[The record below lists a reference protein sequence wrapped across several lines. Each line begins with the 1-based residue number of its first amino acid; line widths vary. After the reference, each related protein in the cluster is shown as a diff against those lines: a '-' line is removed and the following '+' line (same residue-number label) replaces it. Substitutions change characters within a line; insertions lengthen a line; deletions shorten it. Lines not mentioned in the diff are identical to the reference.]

1 MAHDLVIRG
10 GTVVDGTGAPSV
22 RADVAIDGDRIVAV
36 GSVVDRG
43 HRELD
48 ADGRLVTPGF
58 VDIHTHLDAQFAWD
72 PIGSS
77 SCWHGVTSV
86 AIGNCGVTFAPVHAA
101 DHTYIAE
108 MMESVED
115 IPARS
120 ILDGLP
126 WDWETYGDY
135 LGWLDRTA
143 LGVNVGGMVG
153 HTALRYYSMG
163 ERSLDEAAT
172 PSDDELARMTTLLA
186 EALDSG
192 ALGWSTSRT
201 LRHRVPDGRFV
212 PGTFAGDREL
222 LAFAD
227 VLGRYDH
234 GVIEVSPRFDGD
246 GPTEPRVDA
255 ELTWMEAVSQR
266 AGRPLTFNLSH
277 TWDQGEHWRHAI
289 DGARAANDRGARL
302 RPQTTPRF
310 IGVLTGLAHRT
321 PFDRH
326 PAWKALEH
334 LSLEERVSVL
344 RDPARRAELVAQA
357 ADDRAGL
364 DVFYVLNGPDGLA
377 RYDCRPEDAL
387 LAVAA
392 ARGVTPVEAFID
404 LAIET
409 DGHLLLSWPLLN
421 QSVDA
426 IGSMLAEPEV
436 LMGLADAGAH
446 VGQTMDASAP
456 TYLLTYWA
464 RERGVLSIEDAVR
477 RLSSDTASTFGIRD
491 RGVVREGAFADVNVI
506 DWDALALPVPEFV
519 HDFPH
524 GAGRFLQR
532 AHGYD
537 ATIVNGQVF
546 MEQGEHTGALAGVLL
561 RGGA

>member
-1 MAHDLVIRG
+1 VAHDLVIRG
-10 GTVVDGTGAPSV
+10 GTVVDGTGSPAR
-22 RADVAIDGDRIVAV
+22 RADVAVDGDRIVDV
-36 GSVVDRG
+36 GVVDARG
-43 HRELD
+43 RRELD

-58 VDIHTHLDAQFAWD
+58 VDVHTHLDAQFAWD

-86 AIGNCGVTFAPVHAA
+86 VIGNCGVTFAPVKRG

-126 WDWETYGDY
+126 WDWETYGEY
-135 LGWLDRTA
+135 LAWLGRTP

-153 HTALRYYSMG
+153 HTALRYYAMG
-163 ERSLDEAAT
+163 ERSLDEHAV
-172 PSDDELARMTTLLA
+172 PHHDELERMTTLLD
-186 EALDSG
+186 EALDAG

-201 LRHRVPDGRFV
+201 LRHRVPDGRHV
-212 PGTFAGDREL
+212 PGTFAVADEL

-227 VLGRYDH
+227 VLGRH
-234 GVIEVSPRFDGD
+234 ERGIIEVAPRFDGD
-246 GPTEPRVDA
+246 GPAEPRVDA
-255 ELTWMEAVSQR
+255 ELSWMEAVSQR

-277 TWDQGEHWRHAI
+277 TWDQGDHWRHAI
-289 DGARAANDRGARL
+289 DGARAANGRGAHL

-321 PFDRH
+321 PFDKH
-326 PAWKALEH
+326 PAWRALGP
-334 LSLEERVSVL
+334 LSLDERVAVL
-344 RDPARRAELVAQA
+344 RDPARRAELVGQA
-357 ADDRAGL
+357 AEDRDGL

-387 LAVAA
+387 IAVADT
-392 ARGVTPVEAFID
+392 RGVSAVDAFVE
-404 LAIET
+404 LALET
-409 DGHLLLSWPLLN
+409 DGRILLSWPLLN

-426 IGSMLAEPEV
+426 IGSMLAEPEI

-456 TYLLTYWA
+456 TYLLTYWV
-464 RERGVLSIEDAVR
+464 RERGALSVEDAVR
-477 RLSSDTASTFGIRD
+477 RLTSDTASTFGIRE
-491 RGVVREGAFADVNVI
+491 RGVVREGAFADLNVI

-524 GAGRFLQR
+524 GAGRFVQGAR
-532 AHGYD
+532 GYD
-537 ATIVNGQVF
+537 ASVVNGQVF
-546 MEQGEHTGALAGVLL
+546 MESGAHTGALAGTLI